1 MKMSIKANREMIS
14 AFIDNELGAK
24 ERKKVE
30 ELIKSDARWKMEYK
44 ALKKTAFLMSRIEKL
59 AVPEDMV
66 KRVSTS
72 ISLSG
77 TDRLKRRDSGF
88 AMNFPRSPLF
98 QYLATVVA
106 LALIVMSGSYF
117 LLIHKNREAERYT
130 SSLEKEQTW
139 MDREVA
145 KQDKELV
152 KQGYRW
158 YFLRLEQDGSFR
170 IIHIGESK
178 PKDIEES
185 PAEKDEARR
194 LQRERYASS
203 NKPKETPR
211 TAPTPPP
218 ELAKPA
224 VTASAESKSV
234 LPADDKRSSADEE
247 QENLT
252 AAAAKKSQDLQERA
266 VKAKLENKGATA
278 AGVGAAK
285 SELQATAPGKPA
297 AKKDVQTPASG
308 QESSDA
314 SRIAKN
320 KKQDDNNLNEKVI
333 TGPSTKRYRTKQN
346 LPITILKEETISGES
361 EKLPVPPQPEY
372 IPNISVKHDG
382 FIKKP
387 VLKVMVELRPD
398 GSVTNVEIISG
409 SGNGWLD
416 TAVKRALMKA
426 RFSKPVKT
434 GTKGP
439 VRFELKIEVK

>member
-14 AFIDNELGAK
+14 AYIDNELGAK

-44 ALKKTAFLMSRIEKL
+44 AMKKTAFLMSRIEKL

-77 TDRLKRRDSGF
+77 TDRLKSRESGF
-88 AMNFPRSPLF
+88 ALNFPRSPLF
-98 QYLATVVA
+98 QYFATVVA

-130 SSLEKEQTW
+130 SSLEKEQAW
-139 MDREVA
+139 MDREVE
-145 KQDKELV
+145 KQDKDMV

-185 PAEKDEARR
+185 TAEKDEAGR
-194 LQRERYASS
+194 LQRERYALG
-203 NKPKETPR
+203 NKSRETPAA
-211 TAPTPPP
+211 APTPVT
-218 ELAKPA
+218 EGAKPA

-234 LPADDKRSSADEE
+234 LSADDKRSSAGEE

-252 AAAAKKSQDLQERA
+252 AAAAKKSQDLQETA
-266 VKAKLENKGATA
+266 AKARLENKGTA
-278 AGVGAAK
+278 GAGAAK

-297 AKKDVQTPASG
+297 EKKDTQVPASRR
-308 QESSDA
+308 EPSDA
-314 SRIAKN
+314 SRIAQN
-320 KKQDDNNLNEKVI
+320 LEPDDNNLNKKV
-333 TGPSTKRYRTKQN
+333 TTWSSAKRYRSKQN
-346 LPITILKEETISGES
+346 TSAEILKEETISGNS

-372 IPNISVKHDG
+372 IPNISVKHGG

-387 VLKVMVELRPD
+387 VLKIMVELGSD

-426 RFSKPVKT
+426 RFSMPVKT
-434 GTKGP
+434 GTKES
-439 VRFELKIEVK
+439 VRFELKIEVR

>member
-14 AFIDNELGAK
+14 AYIDNELGAK
-24 ERKKVE
+24 ERKQVE

-77 TDRLKRRDSGF
+77 TDRLKRCDSGF

-130 SSLEKEQTW
+130 SSLEKEQAW

-145 KQDKELV
+145 KQDKDMV
-152 KQGYRW
+152 KKGYRW

-170 IIHIGESK
+170 IMHIGESK

-185 PAEKDEARR
+185 PTETNDERR
-194 LQRERYASS
+194 QERDALS
-203 NKPKETPR
+203 NKRKVTPR
-211 TAPTPPP
+211 AAPTPPP

-234 LPADDKRSSADEE
+234 LPADDKRSSAGEE
-247 QENLT
+247 QEHL
-252 AAAAKKSQDLQERA
+252 AAVAAKKSTELQETT
-266 VKAKLENKGATA
+266 VKAKLEDKSATA
-278 AGVGAAK
+278 ASTGAVK
-285 SELQATAPGKPA
+285 SEHQATAPGKPA
-297 AKKDVQTPASG
+297 EKKDTRTPASR
-308 QESSDA
+308 QEASDA
-314 SRIAKN
+314 SRIAQN
-320 KKQDDNNLNEKVI
+320 REPEDNNLNEKI
-333 TGPSTKRYRTKQN
+333 TTWSSAKRYRTKQN
-346 LPITILKEETISGES
+346 TPAVMLKEEAISGES

-372 IPNISVKHDG
+372 IPNISVKHYG

-387 VLKVMVELRPD
+387 MLKVMVELQPD

-416 TAVKRALMKA
+416 IAVKRALMKA

>member
-14 AFIDNELGAK
+14 AYIDNELGAK
-24 ERKKVE
+24 ERKKIE
-30 ELIKSDARWKMEYK
+30 ELMKSDARWDMEYK
-44 ALKKTAFLMSRIEKL
+44 AMKKTAFLMSRIEKL

-77 TDRLKRRDSGF
+77 TDRLKRRNSGF
-88 AMNFPRSPLF
+88 ALNFPRSPLF

-130 SSLEKEQTW
+130 SSLEKEQAW

-152 KQGYRW
+152 RQGYRW

-170 IIHIGESK
+170 IIRIGESK

-185 PAEKDEARR
+185 PAEKDETGR
-194 LQRERYASS
+194 LQEKRYALD
-203 NKPKETPR
+203 NKPKETPGA
-211 TAPTPPP
+211 TSSPAP
-218 ELAKPA
+218 EGAKPA
-224 VTASAESKSV
+224 VAATAESKSV
-234 LPADDKRSSADEE
+234 SPVDDKRSAAGEE
-247 QENLT
+247 QENL
-252 AAAAKKSQDLQERA
+252 AGAVAKKSQESPEA
-266 VKAKLENKGATA
+266 AAKAKLEDKGAA
-278 AGVGAAK
+278 AASAGTAK
-285 SELQATAPGKPA
+285 SELQAAVPGKPA
-297 AKKDVQTPASG
+297 EKKDAQAPASR
-308 QESSDA
+308 QEPPDA
-314 SRIAKN
+314 SRIVQN
-320 KKQDDNNLNEKVI
+320 REPDDNNLNEKVT
-333 TGPSTKRYRTKQN
+333 TGSSAKRYRTKQN
-346 LPITILKEETISGES
+346 APFTILKEGTIPGES

-382 FIKKP
+382 FIKNP
-387 VLKVMVELRPD
+387 VLKVRIEMGSD
-398 GSVTNVEIISG
+398 GSVTAVEIISG

-416 TAVKRALMKA
+416 IAVKRALMKA
-426 RFSKPVKT
+426 RFSKPEKT
-434 GTKGP
+434 GADGA